1 MRAPEGKSPASAA
14 AGDEALA
21 PAVWRV
27 GVVLGMAQ
35 FGFGVVIP
43 LLPLYLTEHLHA
55 SVKLVGAIVAAFAL
69 VETVAKTAWGGVTDR
84 LGRKPVMIGGLVL
97 SSLAPAM
104 MVVLRVPVLFLPLR
118 IIDGLGSA
126 ALWPAAAA
134 AVADATPPHRRAT
147 GMAALNLCFLTGLAL
162 GPAAGLF
169 VAGLAGDVRAGFVLA
184 SLLLLAGAVVAAWVF
199 PSARPEAPAAWNDY
213 HSPVRPGD
221 LQRLVAGNRVDPLLA
236 ALYVVAF
243 VQMLGAGLLVP
254 IAAIYARQVVGLS
267 EHAIGIVFLV
277 LVLAVAAAT
286 IPAGRA
292 ADRLGKARMVL
303 LGMVLGTAGMWA
315 MPLAT
320 RLWELAGAA
329 VLLGASY
336 AASAPAWLAL
346 VSELAPPDRLGLAVG
361 ASETAQALGLVIGP
375 LLGGLLWDVA
385 GPQAPFVASAS
396 VLTVGTLI
404 AMAAVRRHEVLV
416 QQASDR

>member
-1 MRAPEGKSPASAA
+1 
-14 AGDEALA
+14 
-21 PAVWRV
+21 
-27 GVVLGMAQ
+27 
-35 FGFGVVIP
+35 
-43 LLPLYLTEHLHA
+43 
-55 SVKLVGAIVAAFAL
+55 
-69 VETVAKTAWGGVTDR
+69 
-84 LGRKPVMIGGLVL
+84 
-97 SSLAPAM
+97 
-104 MVVLRVPVLFLPLR
+104 
-118 IIDGLGSA
+118 
-126 ALWPAAAA
+126 
-134 AVADATPPHRRAT
+134 
-147 GMAALNLCFLTGLAL
+147 
-162 GPAAGLF
+162 

>member
-1 MRAPEGKSPASAA
+1 MRAPQDTTPAPV
-14 AGDEALA
+14 AGEALA
-21 PAVWRV
+21 PTVWRV
-27 GVVLGMAQ
+27 GVVLGVAQ
-35 FGFGVVIP
+35 FGFGAVIP

-55 SVKLVGAIVAAFAL
+55 SVKLVGAIVATFAL
-69 VETVAKTAWGGVTDR
+69 VETVFKTAWGGLTDR

-97 SSLAPAM
+97 SSLAPAV

-118 IIDGLGSA
+118 LVDGLGSA

-134 AVADATPPHRRAT
+134 AIADATPPHRRAT
-147 GMAALNLCFLTGLAL
+147 GMAALNVCFLTGLAL

-184 SLLLLAGAVVAAWVF
+184 SLLLLAGALLAAWLF
-199 PSARPEAPAAWNDY
+199 PSTRSEAPARWNDY
-213 HSPVRPGD
+213 HSPVRPRD
-221 LQRLVAGNRVDPLLA
+221 LQRLVAGNRIDPLLA
-236 ALYVVAF
+236 ALYLVAF

-267 EHAIGIVFLV
+267 EHAIGVVFLV

-286 IPAGRA
+286 VPAGRV
-292 ADRLGKARMVL
+292 ADRVGKARMVL
-303 LGMVLGTAGMWA
+303 LGMALGAAGMWA
-315 MPLAT
+315 IPFAT

-361 ASETAQALGLVIGP
+361 ASETAQALGLVVGP
-375 LLGGLLWDVA
+375 LVGGLLWDAA
-385 GPQAPFVASAS
+385 GPQAPFVASAA
-396 VLTVGTLI
+396 VLTAGAGI
-404 AMAAVRRHEVLV
+404 AMAAVRRHEALV
-416 QQASDR
+416 RETSGR